1 MKLHRAVV
9 ALAALCAGAVLSI
22 TPAPARAEDGAKVS
36 SKDGVG
42 KFLVDGKG
50 MTLYVFKKD
59 APGQSNCAGECL
71 AKWPAYSGPG
81 ASGAG
86 VDAKAFGSIT
96 RADGGKQT
104 TYKGAPLYT
113 FAADKA
119 AGETKGQGVK
129 EVWFVAVP

>member
-9 ALAALCAGAVLSI
+9 ALATLVAGAVLSL

-59 APGQSNCAGECL
+59 APGESKCAGECL
-71 AKWPAYSGPG
+71 AKWPAYGGPG
-81 ASGAG
+81 AAG
-86 VDAKAFGSIT
+86 LDAKDFATIT

>member
-1 MKLHRAVV
+1 MKLHRTAV
-9 ALAALCAGAVLSI
+9 ALTALLAGAALSF
-22 TPAPARAEDGAKVS
+22 TPAPARAEVGAKVS
-36 SKDGVG
+36 SKEGIG
-42 KFLVDGKG
+42 KFLVDPQG

-81 ASGAG
+81 ASGPG

-96 RADGGKQT
+96 RTDGVKQT

-119 AGETKGQGVK
+119 AGETRGQGAK